1 SYHMPIKTHIYI
13 RLKTHPGGAI
23 KRPATLPI
31 ARTKPMTFRT
41 KRPGIKILIYLDRI
55 MESCAKT

>member
-1 SYHMPIKTHIYI
+1 RKICKRERIYI
-13 RLKTHPGGAI
+13 WLKTHPGGAI

-41 KRPGIKILIYLDRI
+41 KRPDIEIWIYLDRI
-55 MESCAKT
+55 LESCAKK